1 MMQSSAQREPI
12 RRPNDPPKNQAQMR
26 HTAPAWTKHLT
37 PQEREERAAVIAS
50 KGTRSLNRLV
60 QIVQPP
66 PPAPVRWLKEPF
78 TIPGSTLKI
87 LGVCADASP
96 ELQERYADR

>member
-1 MMQSSAQREPI
+1 MRSSAQLEPI
-12 RRPNDPPKNQAQMR
+12 RRPNEPTKNQAQMR

-66 PPAPVRWLKEPF
+66 PPAPVRWLKEPVTF
-78 TIPGSTLKI
+78 PDSSFKI
-87 LGVCADASP
+87 LGVCDDAAP
-96 ELQERYADR
+96 ELQALYADR